1 MSVTGIGMSGA
12 SVAIIVIATLS
23 GVTIAALPS
32 AVATNG
38 FFENGHFTWPFSEWL
53 FGRQCR
59 FSNHNRIGKDHDPW
73 LTSPSAV
80 MARFYIKR
88 AVARHQFQEVS
99 FGV

>member
-1 MSVTGIGMSGA
+1 MSGA

-53 FGRQCR
+53 LAA
-59 FSNHNRIGKDHDPW
+59 NAD
-73 LTSPSAV
+73 
-80 MARFYIKR
+80 
-88 AVARHQFQEVS
+88 FQTTFELVKITIP
-99 FGV
+99 G